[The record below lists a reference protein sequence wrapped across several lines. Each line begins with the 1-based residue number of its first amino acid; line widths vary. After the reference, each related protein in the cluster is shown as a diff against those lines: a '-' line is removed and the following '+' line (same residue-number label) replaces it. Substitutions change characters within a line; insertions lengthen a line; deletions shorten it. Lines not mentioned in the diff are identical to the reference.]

1 MGSQEQTLIEERQK
15 EFTNMVM
22 KSPRRELLSGSKR
35 SSPILQQENKNSKMD
50 DSKEKAMMFSQQ
62 SFTIPVVRFKK
73 N

>member
-35 SSPILQQENKNSKMD
+35 NSPILQQENKNSKTD
-50 DSKEKAMMFSQQ
+50 DSEEKAMMFSQQ